1 VAQAFAQPA
10 GRFTGAA
17 LKGSYQ
23 YATREWFGTFDLG
36 ELSPDFRADAGF
48 EPRVDLRSVLGT
60 LTRTIFGRPDQ
71 PFTQLQFGAI
81 GAADLDHEWHLTDVV
96 TSLSAFWLGPAQT
109 SVLLEGFQNRERLG
123 GLDHDL
129 TKGRVTLQSQPWG
142 SARLQLQARFGEEL
156 DVANNRTA
164 ANLALSP
171 IVELYLGPRL
181 NLNLQHDFQ
190 RLSAEGGRIFSVNL
204 LQARVVYHLNLRT
217 FVRAILQYQNVDRN
231 PTAYGFPVDETSSSL
246 FSQLLLSYKIN
257 PQTVAFLGYSD
268 SHRGT
273 DALELTRAS
282 RTFFVKLG
290 YALRP

>member
-1 VAQAFAQPA
+1 
-10 GRFTGAA
+10 
-17 LKGSYQ
+17 
-23 YATREWFGTFDLG
+23 
-36 ELSPDFRADAGF
+36 
-48 EPRVDLRSVLGT
+48 
-60 LTRTIFGRPDQ
+60 
-71 PFTQLQFGAI
+71 
-81 GAADLDHEWHLTDVV
+81 V